1 MMSDSVTLLARS
13 ARRRVEKLREDMA
26 DPHRDEAPD
35 CSETGAPSAPRFE
48 RLRAAL
54 APWRPAIAALVGVA
68 VVILVWLAVS
78 RLVAEVNYDDVLDTL
93 HATPFSAIAAAI
105 GFTALSFLALSIY
118 DQSAL
123 RYLGRSVPYP
133 IVALTAFCAY
143 AVGNTAGFGPL
154 TGGAIRYRFYSRLGF
169 EPADV
174 AKIVAFV
181 TVAFGLGLAGVTGL
195 GLTFAAADLA
205 APLALPPALLRG
217 IGVAVLAAL
226 AALVAYSAYGGG
238 KIGGRGFSLALPR
251 PGILLTQFGATLVD
265 VSAAAA
271 VLWVLLPQ
279 TDVGLP
285 AFIAVYAVAIGLGV
299 ASHVPAGLGVFEAV
313 IIAVV
318 GRTASVDEVLSALIL
333 YRVIYYGLPLL
344 AASALVTGLEVQRAA
359 SGAQASRVL
368 RAGAQLSPRV
378 LAALT
383 FAMGAVLIFSG
394 VTPASDQRL
403 DLLSGLLPL
412 PIVEGAHF
420 LESVLGLGLIAIA
433 HGLAHR
439 LDGAWWAAVTAAGA
453 AVLLSLLKAIAI
465 SESIA
470 LALLFIALLA
480 TRREFNRPASLLHQR
495 LTPGWYLAIAT
506 VIVTALA
513 VMLFVYAD
521 VDYSNQLWWQFEFSQ
536 EAPRSLRALLGV
548 VIAAGSIAAWSLLR
562 PSKGKTGRPKPEE
575 VAEAV
580 RILEGQP
587 YPDANL
593 VRMGDKTLLFSDDRR
608 AFIMFGRQAHSWVAL
623 FDPIG
628 PRDAW
633 PGLIWQFVEMARA
646 AGGRAVFYQV
656 MPENLALYADAGMRA
671 FKLGEAAQVDLEG
684 FDLKGAKRAGLRH
697 AFNRSQREGLSFEYL
712 EPGEVAGSIDDLEA
726 ISNRWLAEHRAREK
740 RFSLGAFERGYVM
753 SQPAAVV
760 RREGRIVAF
769 ATVMT
774 TETKEAATV
783 DLMRFDPGVP
793 AGAMEYLF
801 VCVMLHLR
809 ALGYR
814 WFDLGMAPLAGL
826 SESPA
831 APMWHRLGR
840 AVFEHGERFYN
851 FHGLRAFKAKFQ
863 PEWHPRYMAVS
874 GGMSPALALAD
885 VTVLISGSLKGVV
898 GK

>member
-1 MMSDSVTLLARS
+1 MTD
-13 ARRRVEKLREDMA
+13 EF
-26 DPHRDEAPD
+26 RDDAPD
-35 CSETGAPSAPRFE
+35 YVEAGALSETRYE
-48 RLRAAL
+48 RLRAVL
-54 APWRPAIAALVGVA
+54 APWRPAITAVVGVA
-68 VVILVWLAVS
+68 VVVLVWLAIS
-78 RLVAEVNYDDVLDTL
+78 RLISEVDYNDVLDTL
-93 HATPFSAIAAAI
+93 HATPISTIIAAL
-105 GFTALSFLALSIY
+105 GFTVLSFLALSIY
-118 DQSAL
+118 DRSAL
-123 RYLGRSVPYP
+123 HYLGRSDVPYP

-169 EPADV
+169 EPGDV
-174 AKIVAFV
+174 AKVVAFV
-181 TVAFGLGLAGVTGL
+181 TLAFGVGLAGVTAL
-195 GLTFAAADLA
+195 GLTFAARDLA
-205 APLALPPALLRG
+205 APLELPPNLLRG
-217 IGVAVLAAL
+217 IGLAILAAL
-226 AALVAYSAYGGG
+226 AGLLAHAAYGGG
-238 KIGGRGFSLALPR
+238 RIGWRGVSIVLPR
-251 PGILLTQFGATLVD
+251 PGIMLAQFGATLID

-279 TDVGLP
+279 TDIGLP

-318 GRTASVDEVLSALIL
+318 GRASSVDQVLSALIL
-333 YRVIYYGLPLL
+333 YRVIYYGVPLL
-344 AASALVTGLEVQRAA
+344 AASALVTGLEVRRAT

-378 LAALT
+378 LATLT
-383 FAMGAVLIFSG
+383 FALGAVLVISG
-394 VTPASDQRL
+394 VTPAADQRL
-403 DLLSGLLPL
+403 DLLSALLPL
-412 PIVEGAHF
+412 PVVEGAHF
-420 LESVLGLGLIAIA
+420 IESVLGLGLIVVAR
-433 HGLAHR
+433 GLAHR
-439 LDGAWWAAVTAAGA
+439 LDGAWWAAIMAVGA

-465 SESIA
+465 SESIS
-470 LALLFIALLA
+470 LALLFVALLA

-495 LTPGWYLAIAT
+495 LTPGWFLAIAT

-513 VMLFVYAD
+513 VLLFVYSD
-521 VDYSNQLWWQFEFSQ
+521 VDYSNQLWWQFEFSE

-562 PSKGKTGRPKPEE
+562 PSKGKTGQPAPEE
-575 VAEAV
+575 IADAV
-580 RILEGQP
+580 RILEAQP

-628 PRDAW
+628 PRAAW

-656 MPENLALYADAGMRA
+656 MPENLALYADAGLRA
-671 FKLGEAAQVDLEG
+671 FKLGEAARVDLAA
-684 FDLKGAKRAGLRH
+684 FDLKGAKRASLRH
-697 AFNRSQREGLSFEYL
+697 AFNRSQREGLSFEFL
-712 EPGEVAGSIDDLEA
+712 EPDQVAEA
-726 ISNRWLAEHRAREK
+726 IDELEDVSNQWLAAHRAREK
-740 RFSLGAFERGYVM
+740 RFSLGAFDRSYVM
-753 SQPAAVV
+753 AQPAAVV
-760 RREGRIVAF
+760 RRDGHIVAF

-774 TETKEAATV
+774 TAQKQEATV
-783 DLMRFDPGVP
+783 DLMRFKPGVP
-793 AGAMEYLF
+793 AGAMEFLF
-801 VCVMLHLR
+801 VSLLLYLR
-809 ALGYR
+809 DQEYR

-831 APMWHRLGR
+831 APFWHRMGR

-863 PEWHPRYMAVS
+863 PDWHPRYMAVS

>member
-1 MMSDSVTLLARS
+1 MSDSVTMFPRPVSDRAGE
-13 ARRRVEKLREDMA
+13 RREAMAGEERE
-26 DPHRDEAPD
+26 PAPAAG
-35 CSETGAPSAPRFE
+35 GAMPGRYE
-48 RLRAAL
+48 RLRSRL
-54 APWRPAIAALVGVA
+54 APWRPAIMALVGIV
-68 VVILVWLAVS
+68 VVILVWLAIS
-78 RLVAEVNYDDVLDTL
+78 RLIAEVNYDDVIDTL
-93 HATPFSAIAAAI
+93 HATPLASILAAL
-105 GFTALSFLALSIY
+105 GLTALSFLALSIY
-118 DQSAL
+118 DLSAL
-123 RYLGRSVPYP
+123 RYLGLAVPYP

-154 TGGAIRYRFYSRLGF
+154 TGGAIRYRFYSRLGV
-169 EPADV
+169 EPGEV
-174 AKIVAFV
+174 AKIVAYV

-205 APLALPPALLRG
+205 APLAVPPILLRLFG
-217 IGVAVLAAL
+217 IAILVALGLLFAL
-226 AALVAYSAYGGG
+226 AARGGG
-238 KIGGRGFSLALPR
+238 RIGWRRVSIALPR
-251 PGILLTQFGATLVD
+251 PGLMLAQFGATIVD

-279 TDVGLP
+279 SDIGLP
-285 AFIAVYAVAIGLGV
+285 AFIAVYAVAIGVGV

-313 IIAVV
+313 ILAVV
-318 GRTASVDEVLSALIL
+318 GRSASVDAVLSALIL
-333 YRVIYYGLPLL
+333 YRVIYYGVPLL
-344 AASALVTGLEVQRAA
+344 VASGLVTGLEVRRVA

-378 LAALT
+378 LATLT
-383 FAMGAVLIFSG
+383 FALGAVLVFSG
-394 VTPASDQRL
+394 VTPAADQRL

-412 PIVEGAHF
+412 PILEGAHF
-420 LESVLGLGLIAIA
+420 LESVLGLGLIVVAR
-433 HGLAHR
+433 GLAHR
-439 LDGAWWAAVTAAGA
+439 LDGAWWAAVIATGT

-480 TRREFNRPASLLHQR
+480 TRREFNRPASVLHQR
-495 LTPGWYLAIAT
+495 LTPGWFLAITT
-506 VIVTALA
+506 VIVTAVA

-521 VDYSNQLWWQFEFSQ
+521 VEYSNELWWQFEFSE

-548 VIAAGSIAAWSLLR
+548 VIAAGSLATWSLFR
-562 PSKGKTGRPKPEE
+562 PSKGKTAPPDAAE

-580 RILEGQP
+580 RILDGQP

-593 VRMGDKTLLFSDDRR
+593 VRMGDKTLLFSEDRR

-633 PGLIWQFVEMARA
+633 PGLIWQFVEMARS

-656 MPENLALYADAGMRA
+656 MPENLALYADAGLRG
-671 FKLGEAAQVDLEG
+671 FKLGEAAQVDLAA
-684 FDLKGAKRAGLRH
+684 FDLKGAKRASLRH
-697 AFNRSQREGLSFEYL
+697 AYNRSQREGLSFEYL
-712 EPGEVAGSIDDLEA
+712 EPDRVAAVIDDLEA

-740 RFSLGAFERGYVM
+740 RFSLGAFERAYVM
-753 SQPAAVV
+753 TQRAAIV
-760 RREGRIVAF
+760 RSGGRIVAF

-774 TETKEAATV
+774 TGRKEAVTA

-793 AGAMEYLF
+793 AGTMEFLF
-801 VCVMLHLR
+801 VSLMLTLR
-809 ALGYR
+809 DQGYR

-831 APMWHRLGR
+831 APIWHRMGR

-863 PEWHPRYMAVS
+863 PEWQPRYMAVS

-885 VTVLISGSLKGVV
+885 VTVLISGGLKGVV

>member
-1 MMSDSVTLLARS
+1 MSDSVAMFP
-13 ARRRVEKLREDMA
+13 RRDSDPAGERREAMVGAMRETTQAVEASM
-26 DPHRDEAPD
+26 
-35 CSETGAPSAPRFE
+35 PSRYE
-48 RLRAAL
+48 RLRSRL
-54 APWRPAIAALVGVA
+54 APWRPAFMALAGVA
-68 VVILVWLAVS
+68 VVILVWLAIS
-78 RLVAEVNYDDVLDTL
+78 RLIAEVNYNDVLDTL
-93 HATPFSAIAAAI
+93 HATPLTSILAAL
-105 GFTALSFLALSIY
+105 GLTALSFLALSLY
-118 DQSAL
+118 DLSAL
-123 RYLGRSVPYP
+123 RYLGKAVPYP

-169 EPADV
+169 EPGDV
-174 AKIVAFV
+174 AKVVAYV
-181 TVAFGLGLAGVTGL
+181 TVAFGLGRAGGARRGRTLA
-195 GLTFAAADLA
+195 APDLA
-205 APLALPPALLRG
+205 APLALPPALLRL
-217 IGVAVLAAL
+217 IGAAILAGLLVLL
-226 AALVAYSAYGGG
+226 AHAAYGGG
-238 KIGGRGFSLALPR
+238 RVGWRGLSFALPR
-251 PGILLTQFGATLVD
+251 PGIMLAQFGATIVD

-279 TDVGLP
+279 SDIGLP

-313 IIAVV
+313 ILAVV
-318 GRTASVDEVLSALIL
+318 GRSASVDAVLSALIL
-333 YRVIYYGLPLL
+333 YRVIYYGVPLL
-344 AASALVTGLEVQRAA
+344 AASGLVSGLEIRRVA

-378 LAALT
+378 LATLT
-383 FAMGAVLIFSG
+383 FALGAVLVFSG
-394 VTPASDQRL
+394 VTPAADHRL

-412 PIVEGAHF
+412 PILEGAHF
-420 LESVLGLGLIAIA
+420 LESVLGLGLIVVAR
-433 HGLAHR
+433 GLAHR
-439 LDGAWWAAVTAAGA
+439 LDGAWWAAVIAAGA

-495 LTPGWYLAIAT
+495 LTPGWFLAIAT
-506 VIVTALA
+506 VIVTAAA

-521 VDYSNQLWWQFEFSQ
+521 VGYSSELWWQFEFSE

-548 VIAAGSIAAWSLLR
+548 VLAAGSIATWSLFR
-562 PSKGKTGRPKPEE
+562 PSKGKTSLPDAAE
-575 VAEAV
+575 VSEAV
-580 RILEGQP
+580 RIVDDQP

-593 VRMGDKTLLFSDDRR
+593 VRMGDKTLLFSEDRR

-656 MPENLALYADAGMRA
+656 MPENLALYADAGLRG
-671 FKLGEAAQVDLEG
+671 FKLGEAAQVDLAT
-684 FDLKGAKRAGLRH
+684 FDLKGARRASLRH
-697 AFNRSQREGLSFEYL
+697 AYNRSLREGLRFEYL
-712 EPGEVAGSIDDLEA
+712 EPARVADVIDDLEA

-740 RFSLGAFERGYVM
+740 RFSLGAFERAYVM
-753 SQPAAVV
+753 SQRAAIV
-760 RREGRIVAF
+760 RSGDRIIAF

-774 TETKEAATV
+774 TGRKEAVTA
-783 DLMRFDPGVP
+783 DLMRFEPNVP
-793 AGAMEYLF
+793 AGTMEFLF
-801 VCVMLHLR
+801 VSLMLHLR
-809 ALGYR
+809 GEGYR

-831 APMWHRLGR
+831 APIWHRMGR

-863 PEWHPRYMAVS
+863 PEWQPRYMAVS

-885 VTVLISGSLKGVV
+885 VTVLISGGLKGVV